1 MSVKTAQPLPEK
13 KAERKRRGKTGGS
26 WKHDFLMNKWLY
38 ILTIPVVAFFLIFN
52 YLPMAGLL
60 MAFEN
65 YKPAL
70 GLFKSQWVGLQNFKD
85 FFMGPSFWTI
95 LRNTLVISLLNLAIA
110 FPLSIIFALLLNEMN
125 VLWVKKLTQ
134 TVS

>member
-1 MSVKTAQPLPEK
+1 MNAKAAGPFAK
-13 KAERKRRGKTGGS
+13 KAEHLENPKKTGGS

-38 ILTIPVVAFFLIFN
+38 VLTIPVVAFFLIFN

-70 GLFKSQWVGLQNFKD
+70 GLFKSQWVGWSRATLAGTGWPRP
-85 FFMGPSFWTI
+85 GPPPRGNRCSP
-95 LRNTLVISLLNLAIA
+95 R
-110 FPLSIIFALLLNEMN
+110 
-125 VLWVKKLTQ
+125 
-134 TVS
+134 